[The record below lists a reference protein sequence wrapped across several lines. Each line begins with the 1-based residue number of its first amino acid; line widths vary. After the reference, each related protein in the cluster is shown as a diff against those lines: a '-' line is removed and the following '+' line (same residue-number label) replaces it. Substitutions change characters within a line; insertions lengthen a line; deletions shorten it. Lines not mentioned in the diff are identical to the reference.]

1 MDRRR
6 FLKTTSGLVGVAG
19 VSGCLQRLGFETQSA
34 WRDPPL
40 VEDRPD
46 GVYYPAIVEGMGVYE
61 TTTVNGIGVAL
72 MHSFPHR
79 FWTVTGPNKTKVVV
93 SSDDSLHLMA
103 SVWDVESGTVL
114 PTAVSVD
121 IQNEEGNV
129 STTNLWSMLSPNMG
143 FHYGDNVALSGSGE
157 YEVTVRIAPVQAA
170 RTSPFK
176 GRFTE
181 TRTAQLQFTF
191 EPSETYDLPIRR
203 LDDKAGTRG
212 TVELMQMDGVPAP
225 VAPPKEQLP
234 GRLLGEA
241 SADDAVFCTSLVD
254 EERRFPET
262 DGPYLVVSPR
272 TPYNRVLLPGMSL
285 SMVVERDGKAVLE
298 TGLDGT
304 LDPDL
309 GYYYGTTAAEVE
321 RGDTVTVRIET
332 PPQVSR
338 HDGYETA
345 FMQMSAVQFTV

>member
-6 FLKTTSGLVGVAG
+6 FLKTAGGLVGVAG
-19 VSGCLQRLGFETQSA
+19 VSGCLRRLGFETQSA

-46 GVYYPAIVEGMGVYE
+46 GVYHPAIVEGMGMYE
-61 TTTVNGIGVAL
+61 TTTIDGIGVAL

-79 FWTVTGPNKTKVVV
+79 FWRVTGTNKTKVVV

-103 SVWDVESGTVL
+103 SAWDAESGTVL

-121 IQNEEGNV
+121 VRNEEGRV

-157 YEVTVRIAPVQAA
+157 YEATVRIAPVQAA
-170 RTSPFK
+170 RTRPFK

-181 TRTAQLQFTF
+181 MRTAQFQFTF
-191 EPSETYDLPIRR
+191 ESAETYDLPIRR
-203 LDDKAGTRG
+203 LSKKAGTRG
-212 TVELMQMDGVPAP
+212 TVDLMQMDGVPAP

-241 SADDAVFCTSLVD
+241 SADDALFYVTLVTD
-254 EERRFPET
+254 EQRFSGT
-262 DGPYLVVSPR
+262 DSPYLVVSPR

-285 SMVVERDGKAVLE
+285 SMAVERDGQTVMQ

-309 GYYYGTTAAEVE
+309 GYYYGTTVDRVE
-321 RGDTVTVRIET
+321 RGDTVTIKIET
-332 PPQVSR
+332 PPQLSR

-345 FMQMSAVQFTV
+345 FMDMSAVHFSV

>member
-6 FLKTTSGLVGVAG
+6 FLKTTGGLVGVAG

-61 TTTVNGIGVAL
+61 TTTADGIGVAL

-79 FWTVTGPNKTKVVV
+79 FWTVTGTNKTKVVV
-93 SSDDSLHLMA
+93 SSNDSLHLMA
-103 SVWDVESGTVL
+103 SVWDAESETVL

-157 YEVTVRIAPVQAA
+157 YEATVRTAPVQAA
-170 RTSPFK
+170 RTRPFK
-176 GRFTE
+176 RRFTE
-181 TRTAQLQFTF
+181 TRTAQFQFTF

-203 LDDKAGTRG
+203 LDEKAGTRG
-212 TVELMQMDGVPAP
+212 TVDLMQMDGVPAP

-234 GRLLGEA
+234 GRLLDEQ
-241 SADDAVFCTSLVD
+241 SADGAVFCASLVSTA
-254 EERRFPET
+254 RRFPGT

-285 SMVVERDGKAVLE
+285 SMVVKRNGDTVLE

-304 LDPDL
+304 IDPDL
-309 GYYYGTTAAEVE
+309 GYYYGTTAKTI
-321 RGDTVTVRIET
+321 RRDDTIVVRVET

-345 FMQMSAVQFTV
+345 FMQMSTVEFTV